1 MATKTVN
8 PNCGCQTNMK
18 GCQIHTETNRI
29 LKYHLRTRVN
39 ASLSYSPSPSTV
51 HGLAAGSRSS
61 TESLFSPPTSLWTFP
76 HQGATCVTVTLCLSL
91 QLGAWLTDSPD
102 SLPSA
107 RAIKAITHITNLF
120 FFKREGST
128 KCRTNAAII
137 WHIYKHWLS
146 LLGEPGTV
154 EPPKTEIISWNL
166 SFICDYMNKWINTT
180 FRDISKK
187 QSHPSLKR
195 DIRNNRG
202 DWTLWR
208 IVSIEISMLL
218 FAA

>member
-1 MATKTVN
+1 MCHSATLLLPRQSTAWQQVVV
-8 PNCGCQTNMK
+8 
-18 GCQIHTETNRI
+18 
-29 LKYHLRTRVN
+29 HLRSLCFHPPRPCELFPIKEQPVSQSHCASASSWEPDSPTRLT
-39 ASLSYSPSPSTV
+39 ASP
-51 HGLAAGSRSS
+51 
-61 TESLFSPPTSLWTFP
+61 
-76 HQGATCVTVTLCLSL
+76 
-91 QLGAWLTDSPD
+91 QLGPLKQSPT
-102 SLPSA
+102 LQIYFFYA
-107 RAIKAITHITNLF
+107 RGEQN
-120 FFKREGST
+120 
-128 KCRTNAAII
+128 TNAAII

-154 EPPKTEIISWNL
+154 EPPKTEIISRNL